1 MTKDSLQP
9 RVLMIQGVLMIQETR
24 GIARAD
30 PMRDPLSKS
39 ALARPRSLRGNQ
51 TEATFAHEGYAP
63 ASPMPS
69 RSRHPK
75 KVATPRAAAVS
86 AVKMDHQTT
95 AASGAI
101 RAPTLSAK

>member
-9 RVLMIQGVLMIQETR
+9 RVLMIQETK

-51 TEATFAHEGYAP
+51 TEATLAHEGYAP
-63 ASPMPS
+63 ASPRQS
-69 RSRHPK
+69 RGGDPK
-75 KVATPRAAAVS
+75 KVAPPRAAAGRP
-86 AVKMDHQTT
+86 VKMDHQTT